1 MAQRPVSLSYPT
13 ERLGAWL
20 YEPVGSWMRVLRFA
34 AITLV
39 MALSPATY
47 DRTMRRVAAR
57 QIYLSAWQALPGF
70 ALACAVVGFVLMR
83 IVIGTAHEYGF
94 PQYAVELA
102 VRWLVVELFPL
113 LAALFVA
120 LRSGAAI
127 GARVALMH
135 ANGELDALARPGTDP
150 LRHELVPRAI
160 GSVVA
165 VLVLTSFGCALA
177 LLLAYEATYGP
188 SPWGLPQFL
197 RITGQ
202 VFGPVLV
209 LGLAL
214 KILLFGLA
222 VAAIPISAAVRIPRD
237 PALVPLALRQGM
249 VRVAL
254 ALVAIEIA
262 FLAVMYG

>member
-94 PQYAVELA
+94 SQYAVELT
-102 VRWLVVELFPL
+102 VRWLVLELFPL

-127 GARVALMH
+127 CARVALMH
-135 ANGELDALARPGTDP
+135 THGELDGVGRPGSDA
-150 LRHELVPRAI
+150 LRHYLVPRAI
-160 GSVVA
+160 GSAVA
-165 VLVLTSFGCALA
+165 VAALTAFGCALA
-177 LLLAYEATYGP
+177 LGLAYEATYGL
-188 SPWGLPQFL
+188 SPWGVAQFL
-197 RITGQ
+197 RISGQ
-202 VFGPVLV
+202 VLGPVMV

-214 KILLFGLA
+214 KTLLFGLA
-222 VAAIPISAAVRIPRD
+222 VAAIPITTALAIPRE
-237 PALVPLALRQGM
+237 PGFVPLALRRAM
-249 VRVAL
+249 MRLAL
-254 ALVAIEIA
+254 ALVTLEIA
-262 FLAVMYG
+262 FLGVMYA

>member
-1 MAQRPVSLSYPT
+1 MAQRPTTLSYAP
-13 ERLGAWL
+13 ERIAAWL
-20 YEPVGSWMRVLRFA
+20 YGPVGSWLQALRFA
-34 AITLV
+34 AITVV

-57 QIYLSAWQALPGF
+57 QVYFSAWQALPGF
-70 ALACAVVGFVLMR
+70 ALACAVLGAVLMR

-94 PQYAVELA
+94 SQYAVELA

-135 ANGELDALARPGTDP
+135 TRGELDTALRPGSDP

-165 VLVLTSFGCALA
+165 VIALTAFGCALA
-177 LLLAYEATYGP
+177 LLLAYEATYGL

-202 VFGPVLV
+202 VFGPVV
-209 LGLAL
+209 VFGFML
-214 KILLFGLA
+214 KVLLFGLA
-222 VAAIPISAAVRIPRD
+222 VAAIPISAALRIDRD
-237 PALVPLALRQGM
+237 QALVPLALRQGM
-249 VRVAL
+249 VRLAL
-254 ALVAIEIA
+254 ALVAIEVA
-262 FLAVMYG
+262 FLGVMYA